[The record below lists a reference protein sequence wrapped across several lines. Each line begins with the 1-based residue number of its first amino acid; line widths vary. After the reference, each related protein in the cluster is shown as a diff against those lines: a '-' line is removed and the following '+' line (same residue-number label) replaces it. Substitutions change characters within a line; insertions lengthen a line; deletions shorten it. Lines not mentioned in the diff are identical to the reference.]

1 MIHDVLVAGAGPAGA
16 VAATLLA
23 RKGYRVVLA
32 DGVDPAR
39 HKIGEHLAASA
50 VHLLRRL
57 QIDFHPERHV
67 PNGGIL
73 SCWGSEQLIATD
85 SFNDPEGPGLLL
97 DRTAFDAALRA
108 NAVAAGA
115 EFRPADVGSVR
126 RERSWQAIL
135 RDGSALSARWLVDA
149 TGRRASLARQ
159 LGIARRRDARMAAV
173 YRIGSGD
180 RPGLDRTRLDR
191 TMIEATANGW
201 WYAAYLP
208 DGRSIAGFHLGIDDA
223 AAFAKRPDAWV
234 QALNETMH
242 IKTRFSPA
250 TFTTRLAPIEA
261 GGACLAQF
269 SGDGWLACGDAALS
283 FDPVS
288 GHGMLAAVHQG
299 ALASD
304 CIADA
309 LAGSA
314 TALCDYSNRLEQLRC
329 VYLRRHRE
337 VYLSER
343 RWRSMPF
350 WSSCIQAREAVV

>member
-1 MIHDVLVAGAGPAGA
+1 MIPDVLVAGAGPAGA

-23 RKGYRVVLA
+23 RKGCRVVLA
-32 DGVDPAR
+32 DGAGPAR
-39 HKIGEHLAASA
+39 HKIGEHLAAGA

-57 QIDFHPERHV
+57 RIDFHPERHV

-85 SFNDPEGPGLLL
+85 SFNDPEGSGLLL
-97 DRTAFDAALRA
+97 DRTAFDAVLRG

-115 EFRPADVGSVR
+115 EFRPADVVSVR
-126 RERSWQAIL
+126 HDGNWQAVL
-135 RDGSALSARWLVDA
+135 RDGSAISARWLVDA

-173 YRIGSGD
+173 YRIGASD
-180 RPGLDRTRLDR
+180 RPRLDR
-191 TMIEATANGW
+191 TMIEATPNGW

-208 DGRSIAGFHLGIDDA
+208 DGRPIAGFHLGIGDA
-223 AAFAKRPDAWV
+223 AVFARRPDAWL
-234 QALNETMH
+234 QALNETIH

-250 TFTTRLAPIEA
+250 AFTTRLAPVEA
-261 GGACLAQF
+261 GGACLARF
-269 SGDGWLACGDAALS
+269 AGDGWLACGDAALS

-288 GHGMLAAVHQG
+288 GYGMLAAVHQG

-309 LAGSA
+309 LGGGA
-314 TALCDYSNRLEQLRC
+314 TALCDYSDRLEQLRT
-329 VYLRRHRE
+329 VYSRRHRE
-337 VYLSER
+337 VYLRER
-343 RWRSMPF
+343 RWRSTPF
-350 WSSCIQAREAVV
+350 WSSCIQPREAAV

>member
-39 HKIGEHLAASA
+39 HKIGEHLAAGA

-57 QIDFHPERHV
+57 QIDFQQDRHV

-73 SCWGSEQLIATD
+73 SCWGSEQLVATD
-85 SFNDPEGPGLLL
+85 SLNDPEGPGLLL
-97 DRTAFDAALRA
+97 DRAAFDAALRA

-115 EFRPADVGSVR
+115 EFRPADVGLVR
-126 RERSWQAIL
+126 RDGNWQTVL
-135 RDGSALSARWLVDA
+135 RDGSAISAHWLVDA
-149 TGRRASLARQ
+149 TGRRASLARH

-173 YRIGSGD
+173 YRIGSGG
-180 RPGLDRTRLDR
+180 RPRLDR
-191 TMIEATANGW
+191 TMIEATPNGW

-208 DGRSIAGFHLGIDDA
+208 DGRPIAGFHLGIADA
-223 AAFAKRPDAWV
+223 AVFVRRPGAWV
-234 QALNETMH
+234 QALNETIH
-242 IKTRFSPA
+242 IKARFSP
-250 TFTTRLAPIEA
+250 TIFTTRLAPIEA
-261 GGACLAQF
+261 GGARLTRFA
-269 SGDGWLACGDAALS
+269 GDGWLACGDAALS
-283 FDPVS
+283 FDPIS

-304 CIADA
+304 CIAEA
-309 LAGSA
+309 LGGGT
-314 TALCDYSNRLEQLRC
+314 TALSDYCGRLEQLRRVYSRRHSE
-329 VYLRRHRE
+329 VYLR
-337 VYLSER
+337 ER

-350 WSSCIQAREAVV
+350 WSSCIEPREAPV

>member
-1 MIHDVLVAGAGPAGA
+1 MIHDVLVAGSGPAGA

-23 RKGYRVVLA
+23 RKGFRVVLA

-57 QIDFHPERHV
+57 QIDFHPARHV

-73 SCWGSEQLIATD
+73 SCWGSERLIATD

-115 EFRPADVGSVR
+115 QFRPANVASVTR
-126 RERSWQAIL
+126 GEGWCAMLQ
-135 RDGSALSARWLVDA
+135 DGSAVAARWLVDA
-149 TGRRASLARQ
+149 TGRRAYLARH
-159 LGIARRRDARMAAV
+159 LGVERHRDAGLVAV
-173 YRIGSGD
+173 YRIGAND
-180 RPGLDRTRLDR
+180 RPRLDR
-191 TMIEATANGW
+191 TMIEAAPNGW
-201 WYAAYLP
+201 WYAADLP
-208 DGRSIAGFHLGIDDA
+208 DGRSIAGFHLGIADA
-223 AAFAKRPDAWV
+223 AGFTRHPGAWL
-234 QALNETMH
+234 QAVDQTIH
-242 IKTRFSPA
+242 VKTRFPSA
-250 TFTTRLAPIEA
+250 CFTTKLAAVEA
-261 GGACLAQF
+261 GGGCLTRF

-288 GHGMLAAVHQG
+288 GYGMLAAIHQG

-304 CIADA
+304 CIAGA
-309 LAGSA
+309 FEGRP
-314 TALCDYSNRLEQLRC
+314 TAPADYSSRLDRLRAT
-329 VYLRRHRE
+329 YSRRLRE
-337 VYLSER
+337 VYRSEH

-350 WSSCIQAREAVV
+350 WSSTVASHAA

>member
-57 QIDFHPERHV
+57 RIDFPPERHV

-73 SCWGSEQLIATD
+73 SCWGSEALIATD

-115 EFRPADVGSVR
+115 EFRPANVASVR
-126 RERSWQAIL
+126 RDQGWCAMLQ
-135 RDGSALSARWLVDA
+135 DGSAVAARWLVDA
-149 TGRRASLARQ
+149 TGRRAYLARH
-159 LGIARRRDARMAAV
+159 LGVERHRDAGLVAI
-173 YRIGSGD
+173 YRIGVSD
-180 RPGLDRTRLDR
+180 RPRLHR
-191 TMIEATANGW
+191 TMIEAAPNGW
-201 WYAAYLP
+201 WYAADLP
-208 DGRSIAGFHLGIDDA
+208 DGRSIAGFHLGIADA
-223 AAFAKRPDAWV
+223 AGFTKHPDAWLR
-234 QALNETMH
+234 ALDETIH
-242 IKTRFSPA
+242 IKTRFPSA
-250 TFTTRLAPIEA
+250 HFTTRLAAVEA
-261 GGACLAQF
+261 GGGYLTRF
-269 SGDGWLACGDAALS
+269 SGEGWLACGDAALS

-288 GHGMLAAVHQG
+288 GYGMLAAIHQG

-304 CIADA
+304 YIAAA
-309 LAGSA
+309 LEGQP
-314 TALCDYSNRLEQLRC
+314 TAPADYSSPFGRLRATYC
-329 VYLRRHRE
+329 WRHRD
-337 VYLSER
+337 VYWSER

-350 WSSCIQAREAVV
+350 WSSTIAAHAS

>member
-32 DGVDPAR
+32 DGADPAR
-39 HKIGEHLAASA
+39 HKIGEHLAAGA

-57 QIDFHPERHV
+57 KIDFRTDRHV

-73 SCWGSEQLIATD
+73 SCWGSEQLTATD
-85 SFNDPEGPGLLL
+85 SFNDPEGSGLLL
-97 DRTAFDAALRA
+97 DRTAFDAALRG
-108 NAVAAGA
+108 NAVVAGA
-115 EFRPADVGSVR
+115 EFRPADVGSVKR
-126 RERSWQAIL
+126 DGNWQAVL
-135 RDGSALSARWLVDA
+135 RDGSALTARWLVDA

-191 TMIEATANGW
+191 TMIEATPNGW

-208 DGRSIAGFHLGIDDA
+208 DGRPIAGFHLGIDDA
-223 AAFAKRPDAWV
+223 AVFARRPDAWV
-234 QALNETMH
+234 QALNETIH

-250 TFTTRLAPIEA
+250 TFTTRLAPVDA
-261 GGACLAQF
+261 GGASLARF
-269 SGDGWLACGDAALS
+269 GGDGWLACGDAGLS
-283 FDPVS
+283 FDPIS
-288 GHGMLAAVHQG
+288 GYGMLAAVHQG

-309 LAGSA
+309 LGGGA
-314 TALCDYSNRLEQLRC
+314 TALCDYSNRLEQLRS
-329 VYLRRHRE
+329 VYCRRYRE
-337 VYLSER
+337 VYLRER
-343 RWRSMPF
+343 RWKLMPF
-350 WSSCIQAREAVV
+350 WSSHVQPHEAAV

>member
-23 RKGYRVVLA
+23 RKGWRVVLA
-32 DGVDPAR
+32 DGIGPAR
-39 HKIGEHLAASA
+39 HKIGEHLAAGA
-50 VHLLRRL
+50 VQLLRRL

-73 SCWGSEQLIATD
+73 SCWGSEALIATD
-85 SFNDPEGPGLLL
+85 SFSDPEGSGLLL

-115 EFRPADVGSVR
+115 EFRPADVGSISR
-126 RERSWQAIL
+126 DGSWQAAL
-135 RDGSALSARWLVDA
+135 RDGSAISARWLVDA

-173 YRIGSGD
+173 YRIGPND
-180 RPGLDRTRLDR
+180 RSRLDR
-191 TMIEATANGW
+191 TMIEATPNGW
-201 WYAAYLP
+201 WYAAHLP
-208 DGRSIAGFHLGIDDA
+208 DGRPIAGFHLGIDDA
-223 AAFAKRPDAWV
+223 AVFARRPDAWV
-234 QALNETMH
+234 QALNETIH
-242 IKTRFSPA
+242 IKTRFPPA
-250 TFTTRLAPIEA
+250 TFTTRLAPVEA

-269 SGDGWLACGDAALS
+269 AGDGWLACGDAALS
-283 FDPVS
+283 FDPIS
-288 GHGMLAAVHQG
+288 GYGMLAAVHQG

-309 LAGSA
+309 LRAGT
-314 TALCDYSNRLEQLRC
+314 TALSDYCGRLEQLRS
-329 VYLRRHRE
+329 VYCGRHRE
-337 VYLSER
+337 VYLREH

-350 WSSCIQAREAVV
+350 WSSCIEPCEAPV

>member
-23 RKGYRVVLA
+23 RKGCRVVLA
-32 DGVDPAR
+32 DGADPAR
-39 HKIGEHLAASA
+39 HKIGEHLAAGA

-67 PNGGIL
+67 PNGGML

-85 SFNDPEGPGLLL
+85 SFNDPDGSGLLL

-108 NAVAAGA
+108 NAIAAGA
-115 EFRPADVGSVR
+115 QFRPADVGSVR
-126 RERSWQAIL
+126 RDGNWQAAL

-159 LGIARRRDARMAAV
+159 LGIARKRDARMAAV
-173 YRIGSGD
+173 YRIGCGD
-180 RPGLDRTRLDR
+180 RPRLDR
-191 TMIEATANGW
+191 TMIEATPNGW
-201 WYAAYLP
+201 WYASYLP
-208 DGRSIAGFHLGIDDA
+208 GGRPIAGFHLGTDDA
-223 AAFAKRPDAWV
+223 AVFARQPDAWV
-234 QALNETMH
+234 QALNETIH
-242 IKTRFSPA
+242 IKTRFPPA
-250 TFTTRLAPIEA
+250 TFTTLLAPTEA
-261 GGACLAQF
+261 GGACLARF
-269 SGDGWLACGDAALS
+269 VGDGWLACGDAALS

-288 GHGMLAAVHQG
+288 GYGMLAAVHQG

-309 LAGSA
+309 LGGGA
-314 TALCDYSNRLEQLRC
+314 TAPRNYSNRLEQLRS
-329 VYLRRHRE
+329 VYSRRHRE
-337 VYLSER
+337 VYLRER

-350 WSSCIQAREAVV
+350 WSSCIQPGEAAV